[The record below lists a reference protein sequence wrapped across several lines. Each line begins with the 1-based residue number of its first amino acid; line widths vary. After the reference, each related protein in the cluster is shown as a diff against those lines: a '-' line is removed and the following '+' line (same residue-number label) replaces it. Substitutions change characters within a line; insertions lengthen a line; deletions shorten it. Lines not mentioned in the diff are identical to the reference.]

1 MANPAKTLND
11 IAQLRILVTNDDG
24 ILAPG
29 IKVLQKIAMSLS
41 KDVWVVAPAVEQS
54 ATAHSLTIRRPLEV
68 RRLSPRRFA
77 VEGTPTDCVLL
88 AINQLIKGRKPD
100 LVLSGV
106 NRGANLGEDITYSGT
121 VAAAMEAT
129 LLGIPAIAF
138 SQSRHKQHVYWTV
151 AEHYIPEIIKK
162 VRDMAWP
169 KGVLLNVNF
178 PHCPVNEVKGIR
190 VAAQGLRIGAVQVKA
205 VEDPT
210 GRPYLWIGDFS
221 DHAPQGKESDLEAV
235 QAHYVSVTPL
245 HLDLTHYPTLQK
257 LQKVLT

>member
-1 MANPAKTLND
+1 MASPAKTLNA
-11 IAQLRILVTNDDG
+11 IPQLRILVTNDDG

-29 IKVLQKIAMSLS
+29 IKVLQKIALSLS

-54 ATAHSLTIRRPLEV
+54 AASHSLTIRRPLEV
-68 RRLSPRRFA
+68 RKLSPRRFA

-88 AINQLIKGRKPD
+88 AVNQLIKGRKPD

-151 AEHYIPEIIKK
+151 AEHYIPEVIKK
-162 VRDMAWP
+162 IRNMVWTE
-169 KGVLLNVNF
+169 GVLLNVNF
-178 PHCPVNEVKGIR
+178 PHCPVQDVKGIR
-190 VAAQGLRIGAVQVKA
+190 VAVQGLRIGAVQIEE

-221 DHAPQGKESDLEAV
+221 NHAPQGKDSDLEAV
-235 QAHYVSVTPL
+235 QSHYISITPL
-245 HLDLTHYPTLQK
+245 HVDLTHYPTLKK
-257 LQKVLT
+257 LQQVFA